1 MLEQMFRTG
10 DGSGGAKRGH
20 GEHQAAFQFAD
31 GGVMRSWGSPLPS
44 MAAHSAVE
52 RNCSRG
58 RFSSRAALSASWA
71 QVARLANSIPTTSTV
86 PPRLIKPCATVLA
99 APPSSPRHPPRIHPG
114 RVLVYV
120 P

>member
-52 RNCSRG
+52 RNRSRG
-58 RFSSRAALSASWA
+58 RIRSRAALSARWA
-71 QVARLANSIPTTSTV
+71 QVQRLATRRPASSREPAGLLKTA
-86 PPRLIKPCATVLA
+86 AT
-99 APPSSPRHPPRIHPG
+99 APAQRERTATG
-114 RVLVYV
+114 Q
-120 P
+120 